1 MGKSSQLWLRISII
15 NLLIVSFA
23 GVILRYKIA
32 FSLPFV
38 DQKHLLHGHSHF
50 AFAGW
55 INQIIMFLIIYTLAI
70 HEKEKLINKFK
81 PLFYINLLTAY
92 GMLISFTIS
101 GYTIFSI
108 SFSTLSILNSYVFG
122 ILVWKEINNSNKS
135 LISHWWIKAG
145 IIFNILSS
153 IGAFVLSF
161 LMASRSINQNY
172 YLLAVY
178 AFLHFQY
185 NGWFFFACMG
195 LFISHVEKI
204 PGIYEKLKIVFWL
217 FCIACVPAYFLS
229 ALWLPM
235 PNIGYYII
243 VIAAIAQCLG
253 GGLLLLLIYKK
264 YGQFVSLFHN
274 KGRWLIYLAGL
285 ALSVKLVLQLISTIP
300 FLSQLAF
307 GFRPVVIGYLHLML
321 LGVITLFILG
331 YIISNYL
338 YKINQFTKIG
348 IIVFIIG
355 IIVNQILL
363 LVQGIAA
370 MNYVVITYVN
380 ESLFTV
386 AVVMFIGLL
395 FINVQSDFNHKSEK

>member
-55 INQIIMFLIIYTLAI
+55 INQIIMFLIIYTLSI
-70 HEKEKLINKFK
+70 HEKDKLINKFK

-161 LMASRSINQNY
+161 LMASSSINQNY
-172 YLLAVY
+172 YLLSVY

-195 LFISHVEKI
+195 LFISQVEKI

-217 FCIACVPAYFLS
+217 FCIACMPAYFLS

-253 GGLLLLLIYKK
+253 GGLLLLLIYKN
-264 YGQFVSLFHN
+264 YALFVSLFNN

-285 ALSVKLVLQLISTIP
+285 ALSIKLILQLISIIP

-331 YIISNYL
+331 FIFTNHL
-338 YKINQFTKIG
+338 YKSTRFTKIG
-348 IIVFIIG
+348 IVVFIIG

-363 LVQGIAA
+363 LVQGVAA
-370 MNYVVITYVN
+370 MNYIGIPYIN
-380 ESLFTV
+380 ESLFTI

-395 FINVQSDFNHKSEK
+395 FLNIQSDFNHKSKK